1 MKKEM
6 TGYASIDKPWLDHY
20 TYDEV
25 NVEFPS
31 MNMKQYLFKCNEF
44 NLENTAINYYGRKI
58 SYKELFNKIEET
70 KISFSEMG
78 IKKGDVVSIA
88 SPFIP
93 EVVYS
98 IYALND
104 LGVIVNLVDPRV
116 PSQTLLKY
124 FNGSN
129 SNYLVLFSAAYKK
142 VETIENETDLK
153 KIILVSAT
161 DSLPIGMKCLGK
173 IKEKFKEERIIN
185 EKCIKWNEFTK
196 LNKDKSII
204 KESVYEEGKPAI
216 IVYTSGTSGEPKGA
230 IATNE
235 TYNNIAVSQSI
246 SLMDTKV
253 GDKFLLIMPPFIA
266 YGLAIGLHGQLCRG
280 QELIMVPSFNI
291 DNQKEM
297 LGNLVYKY
305 RPQTIMG
312 VPTFMVDLIEHPKM
326 QNLNCEFLKTVIVGG
341 DSMIKSSEDRVNEFL
356 AAKRSEAR
364 VCKGWGLTEV
374 NSAFSYTKDKNTNRL
389 GSVGIPLIG
398 NQIKIVKPV
407 DSDEIDFDSLE
418 EVKYDEV
425 GEIFIN
431 SKSVIYD
438 YLNNPEES
446 KRVFFY
452 SKKTGE
458 KWVRTKDLGRISEDG
473 NIYIDGRMKRII
485 IRPDGHNI
493 SPFAIENI
501 INNSD
506 KVEACAVVGTPSV
519 NHEHGEY
526 ATAYIQLKE
535 EHVKNKKE
543 ILLELRKEV
552 ERLLPTRDVA
562 NEYKVIDE
570 LPLTNIGK
578 VDYKHLQE
586 QERKLVLKKQ

>member
-1 MKKEM
+1 MEKEM
-6 TGYASIDKPWLDHY
+6 TGYASIDKPWNKHY
-20 TYDEV
+20 TYDER
-25 NVEFPS
+25 NVEFPK
-31 MNMKQYLFKCNEF
+31 MNMKQYLYKRNEF
-44 NLENTAINYYGRKI
+44 NLEGIALNYYGRKI
-58 SYKELFNKIEET
+58 SYKELFSNIEKT
-70 KISFSEMG
+70 KISFKKMG
-78 IKKGDVVSIA
+78 VKKGDVVSIA

-104 LGVIVNLVDPRV
+104 LGAIVNLVDPRV
-116 PSQTLLKY
+116 PSERLSKY
-124 FNGSN
+124 FNVSN
-129 SNYLVLFSAAYKK
+129 SKYLVLFNSAYKK
-142 VETIENETDLK
+142 VKEIEKDCNLENVVL
-153 KIILVSAT
+153 ISPT

-173 IKEKFKEERIIN
+173 VKEKLKEPKIITS
-185 EKCIKWNEFTK
+185 KYIKWNEFNK
-196 LNKDKSII
+196 LNKNENII
-204 KESVYEEGKPAI
+204 NDSVYEENKPAI

-230 IATNE
+230 IASND
-235 TYNNIAVSQSI
+235 TYNNIALSQSI

-291 DNQKEM
+291 ENQKEM

-305 RPQTIMG
+305 KPQTIMG

-326 QNLNCEFLKTVIVGG
+326 QNLDCDFLKTVIVGG
-341 DSMIKSSEDRVNEFL
+341 DSMIKSAEQRVNEFL
-356 AAKRSEAR
+356 MSKRSEAR
-364 VCKGWGLTEV
+364 ICKGWGLTEV
-374 NSAFSYTKDKNTNRL
+374 NSAFSYTKDRATNAI
-389 GSVGIPLIG
+389 GSVGIPLVG
-398 NQIKIVKPV
+398 NEIRIVKPV
-407 DSDEIDFDSLE
+407 DKDDIDFDSLE
-418 EVKYDEV
+418 EVKYNEV

-431 SKSVIYD
+431 SKSVILD

-446 KRVFFY
+446 KKVFFY
-452 SKKTGE
+452 SKLTGE
-458 KWVRTKDLGRISEDG
+458 KWIRTKDLGRITENG

-501 INNSD
+501 INSNEY
-506 KVEACAVVGTPSV
+506 VEACAVVGTPSIEHV
-519 NHEHGEY
+519 HGEY
-526 ATAYIQLKE
+526 ATAYVQLKKDVIKDE
-535 EHVKNKKE
+535 RE

-578 VDYKHLQE
+578 VDYKVLE
-586 QERKLVLKKQ
+586 EKEKKLVLK